1 MLRQNRSILFFLIF
15 ILTAA
20 IFTSGCGGGGAS
32 KEKEPN
38 NSIDQANEITLG
50 KPFSI
55 KITPLKDIDWF
66 KVNLIEQGYLKVQAS
81 QVPEGL
87 VLEVAF
93 ALFQEW
99 EGKKEKWLRKWH
111 KLPDALFIPKAGTY
125 YFAILDDYNDR
136 ESKEPIQIKVDFIP
150 EYDAGEPN
158 NSPEVAT
165 TIEFGTTVK
174 PVIFPTGDNDWYKV
188 NVTKQGYILVKSKDV
203 PEGIVP
209 EIYYATYDEW
219 AKPKIQ
225 KIRGWHKLPDAC
237 AVTKPGEYYIPLI
250 DDYNDRSSETPF
262 SFLIDF
268 LDEIDINEPNNDF
281 KLAKSVSRGDTLK
294 LAIFPQGDNDYY
306 KLKIEAGNKIKFMA
320 KDYAGIVPEIRLY
333 TLNEND
339 KLDVASNWK
348 KLPAEVD
355 VIPGTEY
362 YLLIHDDYGDQG
374 SQQVF
379 EFRIE

>member
-1 MLRQNRSILFFLIF
+1 MNSKFRNLLVFSLLAILFLS
-15 ILTAA
+15 LTC
-20 IFTSGCGGGGAS
+20 CGGGGTS

-38 NSIDQANEITLG
+38 NSIDLANEIALG
-50 KPFSI
+50 KPFEI
-55 KITPLKDIDWF
+55 KITPVKDIDWF
-66 KVNLIEQGYLKVQAS
+66 KVDLTEQGYLKVQAS

-87 VLEVAF
+87 VLEVGY

-99 EGKKEKWLRKWH
+99 EGSKVKWLKKWH
-111 KLPDALFIPKAGTY
+111 KLPNALFIPEAGTY

-150 EYDAGEPN
+150 EFDAGEPN
-158 NSPEVAT
+158 NSPDVAT
-165 TIEFGTTVK
+165 AIEFGTTVK
-174 PVIFPTGDNDWYKV
+174 PAIFPTGDIDWYKV
-188 NVTKQGYILVKSKDV
+188 NVTKQGYILVKFKDV
-203 PEGIVP
+203 PQGIVP
-209 EIYYATYDEW
+209 DIYYATYDEW

-225 KIRGWHKLPDAC
+225 KIRNWHKLPDAC
-237 AVTKPGEYYIPLI
+237 AVTEPGEYYIPLI

-262 SFLIDF
+262 SFLVEF
-268 LDEIDINEPNNDF
+268 LDEMDINEPNNDF
-281 KLAKSVSRGDTLK
+281 KTAKSVSRGDTLK

-306 KLKIEAGNKIKFMA
+306 KLKIETGNKIKFMA
-320 KDYAGIVPEIRLY
+320 KDYTGIVPEIRLY

-339 KLDVASNWK
+339 KLKVASSWK
-348 KLPAEVD
+348 RLPAEAD

-362 YLLIHDDYGDQG
+362 YLLIHDDYGDRG

>member
-1 MLRQNRSILFFLIF
+1 MLRQNRSILFFFMF
-15 ILTAA
+15 ILTVT
-20 IFTSGCGGGGAS
+20 IFTSSCGGGGAS

-50 KPFSI
+50 KPFEI
-55 KITPLKDIDWF
+55 KINPVKDIDWF
-66 KVNLIEQGYLKVQAS
+66 KVDLTEQGYLKVQAS
-81 QVPEGL
+81 QIPKGL
-87 VLEVAF
+87 KLEVAY

-99 EGKKEKWLRKWH
+99 EGSKVKWLKKWN
-111 KLPDALFIPKAGTY
+111 KIPDALFIPEAGTY
-125 YFAILDDYNDR
+125 YFAIIDDYNDK
-136 ESKEPIQIKVDFIP
+136 ESNDPIQIKVDFIP

-158 NSPEVAT
+158 NSPETAT
-165 TIEFGTTVK
+165 AIEFGTTVK
-174 PVIFPTGDNDWYKV
+174 PVIFPAGDIDWYKV

-203 PEGIVP
+203 PQGIVP

-219 AKPKIQ
+219 ANPKIH
-225 KIRGWHKLPDAC
+225 KIRNWHKLPVAC
-237 AVTKPGEYYIPLI
+237 AVTEPGEYYIPII
-250 DDYNDRSSETPF
+250 DDYNDKSSETPF
-262 SFLIDF
+262 NFLVEF
-268 LDEIDINEPNNDF
+268 LDEMDINEPNND
-281 KLAKSVSRGDTLK
+281 LRTAKSVSRGDTLE

-306 KLKIEAGNKIKFMA
+306 KLKIETGNKIKFMA
-320 KDYAGIVPEIRLY
+320 KDYTGIVPEIRLY

-355 VIPGTEY
+355 VIPETEY
-362 YLLIHDDYGDQG
+362 YLLIHDDYNDKG

>member
-20 IFTSGCGGGGAS
+20 IFTSGCGGGGTS

-50 KPFSI
+50 KPFEI
-55 KITPLKDIDWF
+55 KITPVGDGDWF
-66 KVNLIEQGYLKVQAS
+66 KVDLAEQGYLKVQAS

-111 KLPDALFIPKAGTY
+111 KLPDAIFIPEAGTY
-125 YFAILDDYNDR
+125 YFAIIDNYHDK

-174 PVIFPTGDNDWYKV
+174 PVIFPIGDTDWYKV

-209 EIYYATYDEW
+209 DIYYATYDEW

-237 AVTKPGEYYIPLI
+237 AVTEPGEYYIPLI

-320 KDYAGIVPEIRLY
+320 KGYTGIVPEIRLY

-339 KLDVASNWK
+339 KLDVASSWK

>member
-1 MLRQNRSILFFLIF
+1 MLRQNRSILFFSIF

-20 IFTSGCGGGGAS
+20 IFTSSCGGGGAS

-50 KPFSI
+50 KPFEI
-55 KITPLKDIDWF
+55 KIDPIKDRDWF
-66 KVNLIEQGYLKVQAS
+66 KVDLTEQGYLKVQANN
-81 QVPEGL
+81 VPEGL
-87 VLEVAF
+87 GVEVGF

-99 EGKKEKWLRKWH
+99 EGSKVKWLRKWN

-125 YFAILDDYNDR
+125 YVTIGDNYNDAS
-136 ESKEPIQIKVDFIP
+136 SKESIQIKVDFIP
-150 EYDAGEPN
+150 EFDAGEPN
-158 NSPEVAT
+158 NSPELAT

-174 PVIFPTGDNDWYKV
+174 PVIFPTGDTDWYKV

-209 EIYYATYDEW
+209 DIYYATYDEW

-237 AVTKPGEYYIPLI
+237 AVTEPGEYYIPLI

-268 LDEIDINEPNNDF
+268 LDEMDINEPNNDF

-320 KDYAGIVPEIRLY
+320 KDYTGIVPEIRLY